1 MPNKIT
7 VEYMI
12 EKLET
17 LLKVS
22 KRVQCDVIASL
33 WVPEAEFILKVL
45 KEKEK

>member
-1 MPNKIT
+1 MSDKIT

-12 EKLET
+12 ERLEI
-17 LLKVS
+17 LLKVANS
-22 KRVQCDVIASL
+22 SHFDVIASL